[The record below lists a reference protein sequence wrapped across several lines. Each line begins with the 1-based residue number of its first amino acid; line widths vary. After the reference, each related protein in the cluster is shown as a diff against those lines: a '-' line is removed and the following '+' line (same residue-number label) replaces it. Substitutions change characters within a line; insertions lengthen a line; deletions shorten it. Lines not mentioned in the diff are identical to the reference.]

1 MTLTIS
7 LALACWYG
15 LHSSWLIRQ
24 ITQQLERQTQGRLNF
39 SQVQGSIWS
48 GIDIRSMNWHSDD
61 GVLSVH
67 GLKLEGFDFSI
78 VQSVFSLS
86 KLKADAI
93 RWKSL
98 SKASS
103 NTAFPQWPGSYRLD
117 IRSVEV

>member
-1 MTLTIS
+1 MGLIDKLVPIRKSMMLKLDLRFALRILLLTLTVS

-78 VQSVFSLS
+78 VQSVLSLFE
-86 KLKADAI
+86 
-93 RWKSL
+93 
-98 SKASS
+98 
-103 NTAFPQWPGSYRLD
+103 TQG
-117 IRSVEV
+117 